1 MVFITR
7 NFTLC
12 YVQVMYRLC
21 KCYVVMHILC
31 IVHFNYEWIRKMVIM
46 IMLYYEQ
53 IIICDDE
60 LCSYYCF
67 NFMVMTIFS
76 ACIHCY
82 VQVMSFCSGLCSS
95 YEMYS
100 LPLIHKSER
109 INRLFNPQDH
119 LEQGGAFWRPQR
131 AGAGTPWRRLS
142 RRASGA
148 RSRWGGSGRKWRRE
162 NCQWYRRRGGRADSC
177 K

>member
-1 MVFITR
+1 M
-7 NFTLC
+7 
-12 YVQVMYRLC
+12 
-21 KCYVVMHILC
+21 
-31 IVHFNYEWIRKMVIM
+31 
-46 IMLYYEQ
+46 
-53 IIICDDE
+53 
-60 LCSYYCF
+60 LCSYAYIMYSAF
-67 NFMVMTIFS
+67 QLWMNYENGNNDYVLLWTNYNLWWWVMFLLLFQFHGYVTIFLHVS
-76 ACIHCY
+76 HCY
-82 VQVMSFCSGLCSS
+82 VQAMSFCSGLCSN